1 MPEVKNPNLQSGGA
15 GGGGGNSTSSTV
27 LMWLVLLV
35 GFLAYE
41 TFYNKPKP
49 APAPPVQTQ
58 QAAPQAT
65 PAAAQPQPAS
75 AATVAAAPAT
85 AGAVSAQAETVTT
98 VENDLYR
105 IEFSNRGAQVKHWI
119 LKKYNTTDGK
129 PLDLIQP
136 QAARFGLPLSYFT
149 YDAGLTQQLNT
160 ALYQV
165 TVEGGQTLGVVH
177 APATLLFHYAGG
189 GVDAVKSIHFDASY
203 VLDISTTVS
212 RNGAPVRALVE
223 WPAGLGDMEEF
234 LPDSTTRAQVRTSAA
249 SQLITSINGKEDT
262 TAARKVSGNAT
273 FESPFAFAGII
284 DLYFA
289 AAFLPTNP
297 ERATIVTLHNTIDLP
312 SNLSD
317 PTSSK
322 SPADLIGLA
331 AGDTSGETHVRLYAG
346 PKSTEVLN
354 TVHAIGSTGRADGP
368 SLSPLIQYGMW
379 SFIAKPLYY
388 ALKVIRDAMGPGAYN
403 WGWAIIVVTVIF
415 NLAMMPTRFMMMR
428 SSLKM
433 MRIQPK
439 VEAIKKRYAN
449 LKMNDPKRTEM
460 NQEMMAL
467 YKTEGVNMYGSC
479 LPMLVQMPLFLAYY
493 RVLGSAIELRQAQ
506 WFWLH
511 DLSMPDPLYILPI
524 LIIVSMLTVQLITP
538 SPGMDPSQRRM
549 MAIMMPAIFGFSML
563 HFASGLALYWGTG
576 NVINL
581 ALQMGINRSHWGR
594 EMHAIAAKRAI
605 KKAGG
610 PKIVQGKR

>member
-15 GGGGGNSTSSTV
+15 SGGGNSSSTTV
-27 LMWLVLLV
+27 LIWVVLLI

-41 TFYNKPKP
+41 TFYNKPTTATPPP
-49 APAPPVQTQ
+49 APVQ
-58 QAAPQAT
+58 QAT
-65 PAAAQPQPAS
+65 PP
-75 AATVAAAPAT
+75 AAPSAGVT
-85 AGAVSAQAETVTT
+85 APVVPPGPAPGPVSASVIAAQAESVTT
-98 VENDLYR
+98 VENDLYH
-105 IEFSNRGAQVKHWI
+105 IEFSNRGAQVQHWI
-119 LKKYNTTDGK
+119 LKKYKTTDGK

-136 QAARFGLPLSYFT
+136 QAARFGLPLSFFT
-149 YDAGLTQQLNT
+149 YDSGLTQQLNT

-165 TVEGGQTLGVVH
+165 TVEGGQGSGVVH
-177 APATLLFHYAGG
+177 APATLVFHYSAG
-189 GVDAVKSIHFDASY
+189 GVDAVKSIHFDTSY
-203 VLDISTTVS
+203 LLDISTAVRRGGT
-212 RNGAPVRALVE
+212 PVRALLE

-234 LPDSTTRAQVRTSAA
+234 LPNSATRSQVRTSAA
-249 SQLITSINGKEDT
+249 SQLITSINGKEET
-262 TAARKVSGNAT
+262 TTARKVNGNAS
-273 FESPFAFAGII
+273 FDSPFAFAGVM

-297 ERATIVTLHNTIDLP
+297 ERATIVTLHNSIDLP
-312 SNLSD
+312 SDLSD
-317 PTSSK
+317 PTSKK

-331 AGDTSGETHVRLYAG
+331 MGDTSGDTHLRFFAG
-346 PKSTEVLN
+346 PKATEILN
-354 TVHAIGSTGRADGP
+354 TIHAIGPSGRADGP

-379 SFIAKPLYY
+379 SFIAKPLYF
-388 ALKVIRDAMGPGAYN
+388 ALRFIKDAMGPGIFN

-493 RVLGSAIELRQAQ
+493 RVLGGAIELRQAQ

-524 LIIVSMLTVQLITP
+524 IIIVSMLTVQLITP

-581 ALQMGINRSHWGR
+581 ALQMGINRSHWGK
-594 EMHAIAAKRAI
+594 EMHAIAAKRAA
-605 KKAGG
+605 KKTGG
-610 PKIVQGKR
+610 PKVVQGKR